1 MPRPE
6 GVRIAVIDSGV
17 HPAHPHIDAARLL
30 PGVAVGRDGAIVG
43 DDTLDRL
50 GHGTAVTAAI
60 QEKAPG
66 AWIVPVR
73 VFDDRLA
80 TTGTALVAAI
90 DWCAGADVDIV
101 NLSLGTANPAHA
113 AALAEVVVRA
123 GVPVVAAREAGGAPC
138 WPGAG
143 EGAIGVVVD
152 PDCTRGAFRRL
163 ADGSYAASGEP
174 RPIPGVPARGN
185 LAGISFAVAN
195 VTGLLAQALANPA
208 SRSTI
213 QKQPIAPT
221 A

>member
-6 GVRIAVIDSGV
+6 AVRVAVIDSGV
-17 HPAHPHIDAARLL
+17 HPAHPHVDAARLL
-30 PGVAVGRDGAIVG
+30 PGVGIGRDGKVVAG
-43 DDTLDRL
+43 DTLDRL

-73 VFDDRLA
+73 VFEDRLA
-80 TTGTALVAAI
+80 TTATALVAAI
-90 DWCAGADVDIV
+90 DWCAGAGVDLV

-113 AALAEVVVRA
+113 QRLVEAVERA
-123 GVPVVAAREAGGAPC
+123 GIPVVAPVEAGGQPC

-143 EGAIGVVVD
+143 DGAIGVTLD
-152 PDCTRGAFRRL
+152 PDCPREVMRATAAG
-163 ADGSYAASGEP
+163 YAASGEP
-174 RPIPGVPARGN
+174 RPVPGVPPRGN

-195 VTGLLAQALANPA
+195 VTGLLAAQALAKPA